1 MRLLRRTRAKSS
13 DPAQVRRILIADDDP
28 VILRLIQVNLELE
41 GYQVLTANNGEEAL
55 ATALAEHPDLV
66 ILDIMMPRLDG
77 YQTCERLKE
86 SEDTRGIPVVFL
98 SAKAQQT
105 DIDKGRSYGVQD
117 YLTKPFDPSELLDVV
132 ERLVD

>member
-1 MRLLRRTRAKSS
+1 MSADEK
-13 DPAQVRRILIADDDP
+13 RILIADDDP

-55 ATALAEHPDLV
+55 AQALAEHPDLV

-86 SEDTRGIPVVFL
+86 SDDTRDIPVVFL

-132 ERLVD
+132 ERLVN